1 MPDIPGNSTTTSSVS
16 VGSTVTSSIETV
28 SDHDWFRIELVAG
41 QSITV
46 TLNGTGATPLGD
58 PYLRIRNAAGALIAE
73 NDDGGPGLN
82 SLVSFTATTTGTYYI
97 DVSEYST
104 GTGDY
109 SLQVRPFTPPPVG
122 SVAQLANQLTHGY
135 WDGASHHFSVT
146 QGGSLTV
153 NLTGL
158 TSDGV
163 NLARLALQQW
173 SDVIG
178 VRFVEVSSGGQIM
191 FDDNETGAFSSSI
204 FSNGI
209 STSARVNVS
218 TQWLVNSGTT
228 LNSYGYQTYLHEI
241 GHALGLG
248 HGGNYNSS
256 ADYPGDATF
265 LNDSW
270 PMSVMSY
277 FSQNENSYFSNQGFT
292 QSYLG
297 TPMIADIAAMS
308 VLYGL
313 STTTR
318 TGATTYGFNSNAGD
332 VYNASLYPTIA
343 YTVFDS
349 GGIDT
354 LDYSGFSQNQRI
366 DLTPGQ
372 FSNIGGRT
380 GNVIIALGT
389 QIENAIGGSGNDTLI
404 GNGAA
409 NVLQGGLGN
418 DVLLGGAGADILIGG
433 SGSDLYEVDDLGDV
447 VVESPGQ
454 AAADVVFA
462 YVNFALPRG
471 VEHLVLSYGNQT
483 YGYGNELDNI
493 IIGNAQGNVLEGGG
507 GYDTITGGP
516 GSDLF
521 IVNPNFGVDVITDFV
536 AGQGTEDA
544 IYFSRQLFG
553 SFQQV
558 LNNAAQVGLDTWI
571 GDGLGNTVVLQNVA
585 LSSLH
590 PDDFGFI

>member
-109 SLQVRPFTPPPVG
+109 SLQVRLFTPPPVG

-178 VRFVEVSSGGQIM
+178 VRFVEVASGGQIM
-191 FDDNETGAFSSSI
+191 FDDNQEGAFSSSV

-228 LNSYGYQTYLHEI
+228 LNSYGYQTYT
-241 GHALGLG
+241 
-248 HGGNYNSS
+248 S
-256 ADYPGDATF
+256 
-265 LNDSW
+265 
-270 PMSVMSY
+270 
-277 FSQNENSYFSNQGFT
+277 
-292 QSYLG
+292 
-297 TPMIADIAAMS
+297 
-308 VLYGL
+308 
-313 STTTR
+313 
-318 TGATTYGFNSNAGD
+318 
-332 VYNASLYPTIA
+332 
-343 YTVFDS
+343 
-349 GGIDT
+349 
-354 LDYSGFSQNQRI
+354 
-366 DLTPGQ
+366 
-372 FSNIGGRT
+372 
-380 GNVIIALGT
+380 
-389 QIENAIGGSGNDTLI
+389 
-404 GNGAA
+404 
-409 NVLQGGLGN
+409 
-418 DVLLGGAGADILIGG
+418 
-433 SGSDLYEVDDLGDV
+433 
-447 VVESPGQ
+447 
-454 AAADVVFA
+454 
-462 YVNFALPRG
+462 
-471 VEHLVLSYGNQT
+471 
-483 YGYGNELDNI
+483 
-493 IIGNAQGNVLEGGG
+493 
-507 GYDTITGGP
+507 
-516 GSDLF
+516 
-521 IVNPNFGVDVITDFV
+521 
-536 AGQGTEDA
+536 
-544 IYFSRQLFG
+544 
-553 SFQQV
+553 
-558 LNNAAQVGLDTWI
+558 
-571 GDGLGNTVVLQNVA
+571 
-585 LSSLH
+585 
-590 PDDFGFI
+590 

>member
-1 MPDIPGNSTTTSSVS
+1 M
-16 VGSTVTSSIETV
+16 
-28 SDHDWFRIELVAG
+28 
-41 QSITV
+41 
-46 TLNGTGATPLGD
+46 
-58 PYLRIRNAAGALIAE
+58 LISE

-97 DVSEYST
+97 DVSEFGS

-109 SLQVRPFTPPPVG
+109 SLQVSPFVPPPVG
-122 SVAQLANQLTHGY
+122 TVTQIAAQLTHGY
-135 WDGASHHFSVT
+135 WDGASHHFAVT

-153 NLTGL
+153 NLIGL
-158 TSDGV
+158 TSDGQ
-163 NLARLALQQW
+163 NLARLALRQW
-173 SDVIG
+173 SDLIG
-178 VRFVEVSSGGQIM
+178 VSFAEVSSGAQIT
-191 FDDNETGAFSSSI
+191 FDDNQTGAFSSAS

-209 STSARVNVS
+209 TSTAIVNVS
-218 TQWLVNSGTT
+218 TQWLVDYGTT
-228 LNSYGYQTYLHEI
+228 INSYGYQTYLHEI

-248 HGGNYNSS
+248 HSGNYNSS
-256 ADYPGDATF
+256 ADYPGDALF
-265 LNDSW
+265 LNDAW
-270 PMSVMSY
+270 PLSVMSY
-277 FSQNENSYFSNQGFT
+277 FSVSENNYFSDAGFT
-292 QSYLG
+292 PSYIG

-318 TGATTYGFNSNAGD
+318 AGATTYGFNSNAGD

-409 NVLQGGLGN
+409 NVLQGGSGN
-418 DVLLGGAGADILIGG
+418 DVLLGGAGADTLIGG
-433 SGSDLYEVDDLGDV
+433 SGSDIYEVDNLGDV
-447 VVESPGQ
+447 VVEAPDQ
-454 AAADVVFA
+454 ASADVVFA
-462 YVNFALPRG
+462 YVNFTLPRD
-471 VEHLVLSYGNQT
+471 VEHLVMSYGNQV
-483 YGYGNELDNI
+483 YGYGNEGHNI
-493 IIGNAQGNVLEGGG
+493 IIGNAQGNVLEGRG
-507 GYDTITGGP
+507 GYDTLTGGA

-521 IVNPNFGVDVITDFV
+521 IVQPNFGVDVITDFV
-536 AGQGTEDA
+536 AGQGTQDA
-544 IYFSRQLFG
+544 IYFSRQLFTT
-553 SFQQV
+553 FQQII
-558 LNNAAQVGLDTWI
+558 NNAAQVGADTWI
-571 GDGLGNTVVLQNVA
+571 GDGLGNTVVLQNVGLA
-585 LSSLH
+585 SLH